1 MTHEEHDISCL
12 AGLDSSGG
20 QDSKN
25 SALNAERCRLE
36 AEIEYL
42 NYLLEAHWDC
52 CGAAKVCTHSMH
64 LGSPQDIPV
73 SEASSR

>member
-1 MTHEEHDISCL
+1 MTSEERDISCL

-20 QDSKN
+20 QYSKN
-25 SALNAERCRLE
+25 SALNAERCRLG

-52 CGAAKVCTHSMH
+52 CGASKVCTHSMH
-64 LGSPQDIPV
+64 LGSPQNTPNNPQGY
-73 SEASSR
+73 